1 MHRGQKFV
9 LCCHQEVTTMK
20 NKEKPKYNLLQ
31 TLRFM
36 LRCAWKARKSVP
48 FVCVAMALIAVGQS
62 LCQLYVAPQI
72 LGKVE
77 AQAPISQLLGTIALF
92 AMLGFVLAFLKSY
105 GNENRMMGEIDVR
118 SEIIRLIGRKA
129 CTTSFPNTRDPA
141 VQKLQERARSATD
154 GNSDAS
160 EHIWRT
166 LTEVLQNGLG
176 LAVYVLLLSQLEW
189 VLMAVVLAA
198 SVMSYLVSRQV
209 NGWEYKH
216 REENNQLY
224 VERTYITRTARSNT
238 LAKDIRLFGLAPWL
252 RELYEKAAVAYE
264 AFVARR
270 QKVILIGNVAD
281 VVLTF
286 LRNGIAYYYLISMVL
301 TNGLTASEFLL
312 YFSAVSGL
320 STWVTGLLKQFAQLH
335 RESIEISCIQEYLS
349 GPEQFRF
356 QGGTPV
362 PKAEGYELQL
372 ENVTFRY
379 PGTDKNILENVNL
392 TIHPGEK
399 LAVVGLNGAG
409 KTTLVLLLGGFYDPD
424 AGRVLLNGQDIREFN
439 RNEYYDL
446 FSAVFQE
453 FSLLDVTIAQQVAQ
467 RATDIDEERV
477 WACLGKAGLTEFVK
491 ALPNGLETHMGREV
505 YLDGILLS
513 GGQTQRLVLAR
524 ALYKD
529 GPILML
535 DEPTAALDPIAEN
548 DIYQKYNEMTAG
560 KTSLFISHRL
570 ASTRFCDRIL
580 FIADGGIA
588 EEGTHEALLALGGR
602 YAKLFEVQ
610 SRYYREGGENDGE
623 EI

>member
-1 MHRGQKFV
+1 
-9 LCCHQEVTTMK
+9 MK

-31 TLRFM
+31 NLGFM

-48 FVCVAMALIAVGQS
+48 FVCVAMALVAVAQNLCS
-62 LCQLYVAPQI
+62 LFVAPEI
-72 LGKVE
+72 LSRVE
-77 AQAPISQLLGTIALF
+77 SHAPLSELLLTIAIF
-92 AMLGFVLAFLKSY
+92 AGLGFALAFLQSY
-105 GNENRMMGEIDVR
+105 GTENRMMGEIDVR
-118 SEIIRLIGRKA
+118 SEIIRRIGRKA

-154 GNSDAS
+154 GNSDAT

-166 LTEVLQNGLG
+166 LTEVIQNLLG
-176 LAVYVLLLSQLEW
+176 LAVYLVLLSNLQW
-189 VLMAVVLAA
+189 MLMAVVLAA

-209 NGWEYKH
+209 NAWEYKH
-216 REENNQLY
+216 REENNQLS
-224 VERTYITRTARSNT
+224 VERSYITRTARSNT
-238 LAKDIRLFGLAPWL
+238 MAKDIRLFGLAPWL
-252 RELYEKAAVAYE
+252 QELYEKAACAYE

-270 QKVILIGNVAD
+270 QKVILIGNVVD

-286 LRNGIAYYYLISMVL
+286 LRNGIAYYYLISMIL
-301 TNGLTASEFLL
+301 TGGLTASEFLL
-312 YFSAVSGL
+312 YFTAVNGL
-320 STWVTGLLKQFAQLH
+320 STWVTGILKKFAELH
-335 RESIEISCIQEYLS
+335 RESIELSCVQEYLS
-349 GPEQFRF
+349 GPELFQFE
-356 QGGTPV
+356 GGAPV
-362 PKAEGYELQL
+362 PKAEGYELKL
-372 ENVTFRY
+372 EHVTFRY
-379 PGTDKNILENVNL
+379 PGTEKNILENVNL

-424 AGRVLLNGQDIREFN
+424 AGRVLLNGRDIREFN
-439 RNEYYDL
+439 RNEYYEL

-453 FSLLDVTIAQQVAQ
+453 FTLLDVTIAQQVAQ
-467 RATDIDEERV
+467 RIHAIDEERV
-477 WACLGKAGLTEFVK
+477 WDCLDKAGLTEFVHS
-491 ALPNGLETHMGREV
+491 LPNGLETHMGREV

-548 DIYQKYNEMTAG
+548 DIYRKYHEMTAG
-560 KTSLFISHRL
+560 KTAVFISHRL

-588 EEGTHEALLALGGR
+588 EEGTHEELLALGGR
-602 YAKLFEVQ
+602 YANLFEVQ
-610 SRYYREGGENDGE
+610 SRYYREGGEANGE